1 MANLLGDFING
12 VYSYGNT
19 GSSMAN
25 AVSAGAQRNQQ
36 SFNAGQADLA
46 FERDLQMLNMQSAFN
61 SAEAAA
67 QREYNTAMWNAATE
81 ANRENAAV
89 ANAFSAEEAEKN
101 RQFNA
106 EQARLNREW
115 QERMSNTA
123 YQRTVA
129 DMKAAGI
136 NPILA
141 AMNGGASAGSGAT
154 ANGSAASA
162 SMANSAMASSG
173 MASMSAG
180 SAPMASSS
188 NYTGQGNNMSENLAM
203 MGAIASMFGNGMSGI
218 AEAMGAFAENMNL
231 TEAAAELAKAL
242 KKDGPIEGLWEK
254 FTDGATNAANSAR
267 NQLEYWNDG
276 RITAEDFGLR
286 ETGGGLI
293 GIIRDFQSLFRG
305 YGGGGGKF

>member
-1 MANLLGDFING
+1 MANLIGDFING

-46 FERDLQMLNMQSAFN
+46 YQRDLEMLGMQSAFN

-67 QREYNTAMWNAATE
+67 QREYNTAMWEAATQ
-81 ANRENAAV
+81 ANRENAAT
-89 ANAFSAEEAEKN
+89 ANLFSAEEAAKN
-101 RQFNA
+101 RQFQA
-106 EQARLNREW
+106 EQAQLQRDW

-123 YQRTVA
+123 YQRAVA

-141 AMNGGASAGSGAT
+141 AMNGGASVGSGAS
-154 ANGSAASA
+154 ASGSQASA
-162 SMANSAMASSG
+162 SMANSGMASSG
-173 MASMSAG
+173 MATMSAG

-203 MGAIASMFGNGMSGI
+203 MGAIASMFGEGI
-218 AEAMGAFAENMNL
+218 TGLATSMGTIFQNLDLVEAAEALG
-231 TEAAAELAKAL
+231 KAL
-242 KKDGPIEGLWEK
+242 NGKEQKIDETIGNIRGDVEHVTQYWDK
-254 FTDGATNAANSAR
+254 TFT
-267 NQLEYWNDG
+267 
-276 RITAEDFGLR
+276 
-286 ETGGGLI
+286 GGLI
-293 GIIRDFQSLFRG
+293 GEFSDMFNQWSRMIQG
-305 YGGGGGKF
+305 KTGGGGGHHF